1 MWNLKT
7 FSCFSNYAI
16 LSWCN
21 CAQGGQLRSWTEP
34 IVRYALQRVRCPCS
48 WSRMVLDCHER
59 LDVLGLHYNA
69 VYDKQEPWEPWEPWL
84 KDQVYVDVRADA
96 GSSHCALGRCHRME
110 SMECSCSQSLVVMSA
125 WGRVEIGLESWQPE
139 ILSFREPFRRPF
151 RRPFNILSITV
162 TVSLCCVRVVYVLCT
177 CCVRVLTC
185 ASHRGA
191 APFGVDHRWKCLHGP
206 RLPGAGGTSRWKEYE
221 RRLRKDTKGYERLR
235 DA

>member
-1 MWNLKT
+1 MKLKNL
-7 FSCFSNYAI
+7 FNCFSNYAI

-21 CAQGGQLRSWTEP
+21 CAQAGQLRSWTEP

-125 WGRVEIGLESWQPE
+125 CFGTGWDWIGVLTARDSEFSGAFQKA
-139 ILSFREPFRRPF
+139 FQKAFQYPF
-151 RRPFNILSITV
+151 TV
-162 TVSLCCVRVVYVLCT
+162 TVLWPFCVRVVYVFSLVLRT
-177 CCVRVLTC
+177 EVLRLLAWIIGGSASTAQDFLVRE
-185 ASHRGA
+185 GN
-191 APFGVDHRWKCLHGP
+191 
-206 RLPGAGGTSRWKEYE
+206 GGDFKVERIWKEI
-221 RRLRKDTKGYERLR
+221 TKGYERLR